1 MCAGEMVLLL
11 AKRICLV
18 CALFAFPAT
27 AGQVSAHTAKVV
39 DTLRVAPD
47 STRIRLTYQKS
58 DHISL
63 VAGYNYTGIRGLAE
77 LGLAF
82 NRNVFTGRH
91 AASLALGVSTE
102 FWKDASGVIIAPKV
116 SCWTAGGVAFGV
128 NFLYYTDR
136 YQASLRFRPEL
147 GFGLD
152 MFKLAY
158 GYNLAIT
165 NWLFEGVGT
174 HCISLVVLL
183 GLKKLNETTTFEKLG
198 DKGEKQQSGKTS
210 K

>member
-1 MCAGEMVLLL
+1 MF
-11 AKRICLV
+11 
-18 CALFAFPAT
+18 ALFAFPA
-27 AGQVSAHTAKVV
+27 AGGLVSARTAKVV
-39 DTLRVAPD
+39 DTLRAAPD
-47 STRIRLTYQKS
+47 SARIRLTYQQS

-82 NRNVFTGRH
+82 NRNVFNGRH
-91 AASLALGVSTE
+91 PASLALAVSTE
-102 FWKDASGVIIAPKV
+102 FWKDARGVIIAPKV

-165 NWLFEGVGT
+165 NRLFEGVGT

-183 GLKKLNETTTFEKLG
+183 GLKKFNETTTFETLG
-198 DKGEKQQSGKTS
+198 GKEEKAQSGK
-210 K
+210 KGR